1 MSCTIIEIIEKCTGV
16 NEYGKPNSAIAFN
29 VSQVDTKTKEVAE
42 KSEVHVCSATV
53 NFKKVGDFITIDFVF
68 ANSYAFE
75 LNKLW
80 LAIELYGELIT
91 NFNDNENIIPINGV
105 ITVLPISL
113 NGKNFISAVNP
124 IHWTLM
130 PSQPNSDINTIRL
143 LFRDT
148 DVLFLEG
155 EEVDTVKLREQIE
168 KEIQLEEAQL
178 KQMQDRIEEEEEF
191 REQRNAKI
199 ESFRAMG
206 SYELTP
212 LQRKRLEE
220 NKVGDVDEE

>member
-1 MSCTIIEIIEKCTGV
+1 
-16 NEYGKPNSAIAFN
+16 
-29 VSQVDTKTKEVAE
+29 
-42 KSEVHVCSATV
+42 
-53 NFKKVGDFITIDFVF
+53 
-68 ANSYAFE
+68 
-75 LNKLW
+75 
-80 LAIELYGELIT
+80 
-91 NFNDNENIIPINGV
+91 
-105 ITVLPISL
+105 
-113 NGKNFISAVNP
+113 
-124 IHWTLM
+124 M

-191 REQRNAKI
+191 KEQRNAKI
-199 ESFRAMG
+199 EAFRAMG